1 MVCEKCEQKL
11 GKIATPDVWK
21 DGARNTVS
29 SGKVKLGE
37 NKLLSGKKSRFSPY
51 SVFKSCRLCKDQLH
65 QSGYNYCPACAYK
78 KGICGMCGVK
88 ILDTSSYK
96 QSTV

>member
-1 MVCEKCEQKL
+1 MVCDKCEKKL
-11 GKIATPDVWK
+11 GKVATPDTWK
-21 DGARNTVS
+21 DGASNTVS

-37 NKLLSGKKSRFSPY
+37 NKLLSGKKSRFTPY
-51 SVFKSCRLCKDQLH
+51 STFRGCKLCREQLH
-65 QSGYNYCPACAYK
+65 QQGFSYCPACSYK

-88 ILDTSSYK
+88 ILDTKGYK